1 VTDPIDDEDP
11 TDFTLDQFRQGY
23 SQVRNQ
29 TLSRARAMWRLG
41 GGTPGVAQHI
51 GSVVTGGQQLVSQL
65 AQLYA
70 RKHLGAKFAPFVPG
84 PSILDRPGASKAM
97 VYARPGFEPT
107 PRLGLQRLDTLVQT
121 DLQLAKTRTLYSAF
135 DQDLHVNREPIKIF
149 RRVTGG
155 NPCGL
160 CEIASDQVY
169 FSDDLMPIH
178 DNCECDIEEDDG
190 DRLTEHQL
198 SYHHIGFVESL
209 LGTGDQIKTIAALSD
224 ADAPPSAYHNL
235 VSVEQHGELGPVLT
249 WKDQAFKGPSE
260 LPDPTQPR
268 TPPPLP
274 GQGARHEQRL
284 RDNMARAEQSRR
296 QAADKRDLTGKPE
309 PRYKA
314 GVNPESK
321 YAREV
326 VDELGLG
333 PVNLDL
339 PMDLRVVN
347 PNISTGEYEWKNNCT
362 RCTTAVELRARGYDV
377 TALSKPKGVEDNSL
391 SSVLSRWESQD
402 GIPAGNT
409 GNGTRVAMSYET
421 LGAGEGRRVFNT
433 LPAGSGA
440 LSKARIDDAVKQWG
454 DGSRGFVVVT
464 WKGRRSSH
472 IFNVENR
479 DGKVI
484 YTDGQTANQDASRH
498 FDRVSTSENSI
509 HVVRVDDLKPKG
521 SVKDWVRER
530 TDDEKTAAKNRARME
545 ARRIAKM
552 AEGPGSTQILEGAT
566 AKGHRDKNL
575 GDFVRGVN
583 AARDQNFGGTEVQDY
598 EKYSTDHDAQDAYLH
613 GIFWYRRWRDVQVR
627 SGA

>member
-1 VTDPIDDEDP
+1 MTDPLPEDP
-11 TDFTLDQFRQGY
+11 TDFTLDQFRRSYG
-23 SQVRNQ
+23 QVRNQ
-29 TLSRARAMWRLG
+29 TLSRARAMWGLG

-51 GSVVTGGQQLVSQL
+51 GSVVTGAQLLVSQMT
-65 AQLYA
+65 QLYA
-70 RKHLGAKFAPFVPG
+70 RNHLGAKFSAFAPG

-97 VYARPGFEPT
+97 VYARPGFESS
-107 PRLGLQRLDTLVQT
+107 RAAALRRLDTLVQT

-135 DQDLHVNREPIKIF
+135 DQDLNVNREPIKIY

-155 NPCGL
+155 NPCAL

-169 FSDDLMPIH
+169 FSDDMMPIH

-190 DRLTEHQL
+190 ARLTEHQL
-198 SYHHIGFVESL
+198 GYHHIGFVESL
-209 LGTGDQIKTIAALSD
+209 LGTGDQSKTIAALSD

-249 WKDQAFKGPSE
+249 WKGQAFKGPAD

-296 QAADKRDLTGKPE
+296 QAAEKRDLTGKPE

-321 YAREV
+321 YARKV

-347 PNISTGEYEWKNNCT
+347 PNHATGQYEWQNNCT
-362 RCTTAVELRARGYDV
+362 RTTTAVELRARGYDV
-377 TALSKPKGVEDNSL
+377 TALSKPKGVQDNSL
-391 SSVLSRWESQD
+391 ANVLARWESAD
-402 GIPAGNT
+402 GVPAGNVA
-409 GNGTRVAMSYET
+409 GGTRPAGGSGT
-421 LGAGEGRRVFNT
+421 LGMSEGRRVFDS
-433 LPAGSGA
+433 LPGTQAKS
-440 LSKARIDDAVKQWG
+440 RIDEAVRQWG
-454 DGSRGFVVVT
+454 DDSRGFVVIT
-464 WKGRRSSH
+464 WKGRRASH

-484 YTDGQTANQDASRH
+484 YTDGQTASEDASRH
-498 FDRVSTSENSI
+498 FDRASPGANSVQ
-509 HVVRVDDLKPKG
+509 VVRVDDLKPKA
-521 SVKDWVRER
+521 SVKEWVRER
-530 TDDEKTAAKNRARME
+530 TDNEKAAAKNRAAME

-552 AEGPGSTQILEGAT
+552 AEGPPGTEIVAAAE
-566 AKGHRDKNL
+566 AKGHRYNNL

-583 AARDQNFGGTEVQDY
+583 AARDQNFGGAEVQDY
-598 EKYSTDHDAQDAYLH
+598 EKYSADHDAQDAYLH
-613 GIFWYRRWRDVQVR
+613 GIFWYRRWRDIQVR
-627 SGA
+627 GGA